1 MFSSFLFMQRF
12 SFTPIFLLFLC
23 YLERDFLFFV
33 VRCVFLRTFLAVL
46 AFQSLNMFIFF
57 VLCEAGDRLLKLA
70 RKIQKLEQGKS
81 LETTE
86 GTLASLRRCL
96 NRPNS
101 AFDRFE
107 VLDFLQAL
115 VRLARTQAHQ
125 KAKEYAAALD
135 EVRARWDSL
144 NSSELQRVGSL
155 GGSGQ
160 SKDREEGRFNL
171 EVCDQSVQDLG
182 PRRAVD
188 RVTDVVVGGVT
199 SALVDFS
206 RRRSRTVEVVELL
219 MEVGVEILANL
230 TVCGLG

>member
-33 VRCVFLRTFLAVL
+33 VRCVFLRTFLAVF
-46 AFQSLNMFIFF
+46 ACQSLNMFIFF

-125 KAKEYAAALD
+125 KAEEYATALD

-160 SKDREEGRFNL
+160 SKDREGDRFNF
-171 EVCDQSVQDLG
+171 EVCDQSVWSDPGWTYAFKTWVLAGPWIVLQMWSLG
-182 PRRAVD
+182 
-188 RVTDVVVGGVT
+188 
-199 SALVDFS
+199 AL
-206 RRRSRTVEVVELL
+206 RQHL
-219 MEVGVEILANL
+219 
-230 TVCGLG
+230 